1 MRKTMCFLLALA
13 GMLALAFVTREAVM
27 RDTERHFDVVSD
39 YRLYHEGSGDGAEQ
53 AVSDYSLD
61 LHGGIVIDADAGFEH
76 RSFYVR
82 EWNGHAAVFNWLG
95 SLCHETGVV
104 VEGVDTAVRKII
116 EKGIY
121 FNTLDSARCFI
132 ESL

>member
-1 MRKTMCFLLALA
+1 MRRAMCFLLALA
-13 GMLALAFVTREAVM
+13 GMLALSFVTREAVM

-39 YRLYHEGSGDGAEQ
+39 YRLYHESSGGGAEQ
-53 AVSDYSLD
+53 AVSDYSMD
-61 LHGGIVIDADAGFEH
+61 LHGGIVIDADTGFEH
-76 RSFYVR
+76 RCFYVR

-104 VEGVDTAVRKII
+104 VEGVDAAARDLLD
-116 EKGIY
+116 KGIY
-121 FNTLDSARCFI
+121 FNTLDSAKQFI